1 MLEAPELVFANGS
14 ELHRQLH
21 AMPQEFVDYFD
32 PMLLP
37 TWVDPDKLAVAAR
50 LWRENSLG
58 MLVVLFLGSLPA
70 CYLMA
75 RGIPALYQTDKLADP
90 RYISQR
96 IYETGLFLEA
106 VLDPGG
112 MRVLTDVPD
121 TPHERFLAQLQQLDP
136 AGEWVAE
143 GRTLRRKTGATPS
156 SVRPEHVHRELH
168 DRGTAHAGR
177 RFLWGRGYITT
188 KKVRFL
194 HASMRYMLLHP
205 QQFHASHGG
214 TAPPTNLAQV
224 IARRTHAWDV
234 QSLGLPVNQ
243 EDLAYTL
250 LTFGYMIP
258 LGLEHWGCR
267 FSTPEKE
274 AFLHHWRL
282 IGHVLGVED
291 ELMTDDWTAAGQ
303 LYERIQRHQAAA
315 SPDGIALTRT
325 LTNFLE
331 DYLPK
336 LGGLNRTLPPLA
348 IADLVGANAT
358 MLFTPADWQAA
369 RSPAKQLVWATSRT
383 TLRWFNWTRSL
394 VARHLPG
401 VANFYS
407 AIIFRVSDELV
418 QSCWGGLSPQTLL
431 RSKRRIQLDVADRSR
446 PGVHRAADR
455 LAPAGVQLVVCRPRL
470 PLRRH
475 VRHPCCRWALALR
488 PRAGLVDLLRLG
500 VLVVSHLARA
510 RLHLEPS
517 LRRKTPACGSGPQA
531 GAKVKSSAPAPLQ
544 IWSSEALQ
552 PCAHGLKPQ
561 SLGMTITLWITNSYG
576 WIRWACNLRLPPL
589 VCPPCRVTGTNN
601 KHTQT
606 TL

>member
-1 MLEAPELVFANGS
+1 M
-14 ELHRQLH
+14 
-21 AMPQEFVDYFD
+21 
-32 PMLLP
+32 
-37 TWVDPDKLAVAAR
+37 
-50 LWRENSLG
+50 
-58 MLVVLFLGSLPA
+58 
-70 CYLMA
+70 
-75 RGIPALYQTDKLADP
+75 
-90 RYISQR
+90 
-96 IYETGLFLEA
+96 
-106 VLDPGG
+106 
-112 MRVLTDVPD
+112 
-121 TPHERFLAQLQQLDP
+121 
-136 AGEWVAE
+136 
-143 GRTLRRKTGATPS
+143 RRKTGATPS

-315 SPDGIALTRT
+315 SPDGVALTRT

-418 QSCWGGLSPQTLL
+418 QSCWGAYRRKPFYVPKDESSWTLQTGADPAFIARLTDWRRRVFNWLFVGLGCLFAGTFGTLAAVGL
-431 RSKRRIQLDVADRSR
+431 WLFDHELAWLIFLGSRFLLFLTWLALDCTLNRVFAE
-446 PGVHRAADR
+446 
-455 LAPAGVQLVVCRPRL
+455 RPRL
-470 PLRRH
+470 
-475 VRHPCCRWALALR
+475 
-488 PRAGLVDLLRLG
+488 VDP
-500 VLVVSHLARA
+500 VH
-510 RLHLEPS
+510 
-517 LRRKTPACGSGPQA
+517 
-531 GAKVKSSAPAPLQ
+531 
-544 IWSSEALQ
+544 
-552 PCAHGLKPQ
+552 KPKQ
-561 SLGMTITLWITNSYG
+561 
-576 WIRWACNLRLPPL
+576 
-589 VCPPCRVTGTNN
+589 
-601 KHTQT
+601 K
-606 TL
+606 